1 MKEIEI
7 DQRWH
12 FFEVKKTRDGSSTEL
27 ASPSVIN
34 LQETRGVAITFFADL
49 KHPTICLK
57 VLLFN
62 RPFRRQLDQQSVEMI
77 YFIAEFKSWGYLR
90 FSNRNHDVE
99 RVVKI
104 ALLRIKKGRVDRK
117 PAVDAPSFF
126 LS

>member
-1 MKEIEI
+1 MGEI
-7 DQRWH
+7 
-12 FFEVKKTRDGSSTEL
+12 
-27 ASPSVIN
+27 
-34 LQETRGVAITFFADL
+34 RGVAITFFADL

-62 RPFRRQLDQQSVEMI
+62 RPFRRQLDQESVEMI

-104 ALLRIKKGRVDRK
+104 DLLRIKKGGWVCCQRLIEAEKCLQLRCYIQ
-117 PAVDAPSFF
+117 
-126 LS
+126 